1 MLYNS
6 PIRLIN
12 FYAFI
17 DECLFIV
24 VILRKEMLSGS
35 DWTQANDSPLSTLK
49 KTEWQTYRQALRD
62 LPANT
67 TDPRSPSWPTQPS

>member
-1 MLYNS
+1 MLHIKDADWAKLRS
-6 PIRLIN
+6 SRDVRLGR
-12 FYAFI
+12 
-17 DECLFIV
+17 C
-24 VILRKEMLSGS
+24 
-35 DWTQANDSPLSTLK
+35 DWTQANDSPLSTSK

>member
-1 MLYNS
+1 MLFKKATLGNPLS
-6 PIRLIN
+6 TLDHLRLI
-12 FYAFI
+12 
-17 DECLFIV
+17 
-24 VILRKEMLSGS
+24 RKTLLQES
-35 DWTQANDSPLSTLK
+35 DWTQANDSPLSTSK